1 MKPADCH
8 THLYDKSFDHDLDK
22 VIERAKKLVSKK
34 AGKDTLLM
42 HPLPRVGEIE
52 TAVDSDPRAVYLT
65 TEAKNGMYVRM
76 ALFSLI
82 LKS

>member
-1 MKPADCH
+1 MQKERFI
-8 THLYDKSFDHDLDK
+8 DKSEYEKLKLSFILT
-22 VIERAKKLVSKK
+22 KKLVDMK
-34 AGKDTLLM
+34 AGKNTLLM